1 MKENLLL
8 DKDEQLIIQQQHD
21 AHTSSPS
28 ARARDHKFEFNAAL
42 AHAPE
47 TCNLDG
53 NDKQSLL
60 KVFEAELARVPL
72 PSADTKTEEN
82 VHICE
87 NVGSAPKSQDQFN
100 GSTQLNNASLGQ
112 TPQTPAQV
120 CIQAL
125 ELSLSATLSSLYV
138 CMNDIAESVQRAS
151 AAVHSADR
159 NRIESAIAS
168 FRSFAQALGASAK
181 VVEQTLKSE
190 REKLDQPETNKMTNK
205 DKISVEFLSSK

>member
-1 MKENLLL
+1 MKESLVLG
-8 DKDEQLIIQQQHD
+8 KDEPLIIQQQHD

-28 ARARDHKFEFNAAL
+28 AGARDHTFEFNAAL
-42 AHAPE
+42 AHAQE
-47 TCNLDG
+47 TCNRDG

-60 KVFEAELARVPL
+60 NVFEAELARVPS
-72 PSADTKTEEN
+72 PSADTKNEEN

-87 NVGSAPKSQDQFN
+87 NVGSAPKSKDQFN
-100 GSTQLNNASLGQ
+100 GSTQLNTTSLGQ
-112 TPQTPAQV
+112 TSQTPAQV

-125 ELSLSATLSSLYV
+125 ELSLSATLSSFHV

-190 REKLDQPETNKMTNK
+190 REKLDQRETNKMTNK